1 MLYVKS
7 TELKNL
13 GINADSVLEQLDN
26 KSALRELSCNWY
38 RLSIY
43 TYSYTLDEVF
53 YVEDL
58 ETNYHSPVGSL
69 LLVAPGGPT
78 QATREVE
85 LKPTYDYD
93 LPF

>member
-13 GINADSVLEQLDN
+13 GINADSVLEQLD
-26 KSALRELSCNWY
+26 KESALRELSCNWY

-85 LKPTYDYD
+85 LKPAYDYD